1 MYFMTKTVKI
11 LAVIIAITMLVA
23 IFGLIKLVEII
34 W

>member
-1 MYFMTKTVKI
+1 MTKTVKI